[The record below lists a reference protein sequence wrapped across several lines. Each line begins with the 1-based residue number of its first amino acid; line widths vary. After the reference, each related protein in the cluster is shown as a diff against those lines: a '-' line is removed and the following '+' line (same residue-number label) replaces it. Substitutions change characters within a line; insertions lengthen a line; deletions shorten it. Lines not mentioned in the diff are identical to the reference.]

1 MVMYSQCV
9 VRPRALAGASWS
21 LSSWRYQN
29 YTNLMNTFP
38 ESSIWRNLTFQPF
51 CNIHLLAEFCI
62 LLLLL
67 LLLLWGQKR
76 SMQDFIFR
84 GKSIGVT
91 GWMDEEIYLVFL
103 LQSLIVSSLRIKSD
117 TIITVIIIIIIIITR
132 GGQLKIGYL
141 YGFVE
146 EWIFVGSYW
155 SFGQSVRMALFYKM
169 ILFDDGGR
177 NVLSY

>member
-1 MVMYSQCV
+1 
-9 VRPRALAGASWS
+9 
-21 LSSWRYQN
+21 
-29 YTNLMNTFP
+29 
-38 ESSIWRNLTFQPF
+38 
-51 CNIHLLAEFCI
+51 
-62 LLLLL
+62 
-67 LLLLWGQKR
+67 
-76 SMQDFIFR
+76 MQDFIFR

-146 EWIFVGSYW
+146 E
-155 SFGQSVRMALFYKM
+155 
-169 ILFDDGGR
+169 
-177 NVLSY
+177 